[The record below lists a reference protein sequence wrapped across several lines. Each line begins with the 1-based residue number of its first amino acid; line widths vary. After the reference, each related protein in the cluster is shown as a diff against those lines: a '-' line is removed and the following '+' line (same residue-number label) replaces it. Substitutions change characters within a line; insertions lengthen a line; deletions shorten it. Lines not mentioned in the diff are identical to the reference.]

1 MSELLNKLLEL
12 AESNMNEN
20 EYVQVAD
27 ILKKVYDSK
36 PKKIITMMNRLYDLP
51 EEIQRLIFK
60 KVYDK
65 VVEEI
70 RDFIQYDSI
79 DIDSIDIEKTFV
91 PYIFRKP
98 NGLNSEQVKLFL
110 VGKYRTERD
119 NCKYEFQQAYKYYNG
134 YRQTYFLNFANA
146 FLHLKKHPT
155 GLYESGFA
163 IEYEYSTDDE
173 SDESDD

>member
-1 MSELLNKLLEL
+1 MTK
-12 AESNMNEN
+12 
-20 EYVQVAD
+20 
-27 ILKKVYDSK
+27 
-36 PKKIITMMNRLYDLP
+36 NRLYDLP

-70 RDFIQYDSI
+70 LDFFQYD
-79 DIDSIDIEKTFV
+79 V

-98 NGLNSEQVKLFL
+98 NGLNSEQVKLFI
-110 VGKYRTERD
+110 VRGIYTQYKYVE
-119 NCKYEFQQAYKYYNG
+119 YEFQQSYKYYNG

-155 GLYESGFA
+155 GFEYNEIVQESYV

-173 SDESDD
+173 SDENDD

>member
-1 MSELLNKLLEL
+1 M
-12 AESNMNEN
+12 
-20 EYVQVAD
+20 
-27 ILKKVYDSK
+27 
-36 PKKIITMMNRLYDLP
+36 PNRLYDLP

-70 RDFIQYDSI
+70 RDFIRWEPPYHLH
-79 DIDSIDIEKTFV
+79 V

-98 NGLNSEQVKLFL
+98 NGLNSNQVKLYIAE
-110 VGKYRTERD
+110 VYRTQSNKYRFE
-119 NCKYEFQQAYKYYNG
+119 YEFRQAYKYYNG

-155 GLYESGFA
+155 GLYDNGVE
-163 IEYEYSTDDE
+163 IEYEE
-173 SDESDD
+173 SSDDDD